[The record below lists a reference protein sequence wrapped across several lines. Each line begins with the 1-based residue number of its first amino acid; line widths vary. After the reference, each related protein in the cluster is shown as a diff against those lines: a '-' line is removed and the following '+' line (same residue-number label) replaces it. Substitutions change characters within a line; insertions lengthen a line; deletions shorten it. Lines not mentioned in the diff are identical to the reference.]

1 MPTRF
6 LLPDLERPLIGMVH
20 LKALPGSPRFAG
32 TLTRV
37 IDAAIA
43 DAVALDKG
51 GIDMIMIENY
61 GDVPFEHGEVGAHTI
76 AAMTAA
82 VSEIKRAVDRPLGIN
97 VLRNDPIAALAIA
110 ATCDAAVIRVNV
122 HTGAVVAD
130 QGIIEGRARRTLDYR
145 RALGSSTLI
154 LADINVK
161 HAMPLVEF
169 PAAAAAS
176 DAVDRGLADGL
187 IVTGHKTGEPLDIQE
202 LIDVRKAVDVPVL
215 AGSGVTADSVAEILS
230 LCDGAIVGSW
240 LKGPGGIGRP
250 VDRERVAELIRRRE

>member
-20 LKALPGSPRFAG
+20 LKALPGAPRFSG

-37 IDAAIA
+37 IDSAIA
-43 DAVALDKG
+43 DAVALDQG

-61 GDVPFEHGEVGAHTI
+61 GDVPFEHAEVGAHTI

-82 VSEIKRAVDRPLGIN
+82 VSEITKAVSRPIGIN

-110 ATCDAAVIRVNV
+110 ATCDAVMIRVNV

-145 RALGSSTLI
+145 RSLGLSTLI

-161 HAMPLVEF
+161 HALPLVAF
-169 PAAAAAS
+169 PAAVAAA
-176 DAVDRGLADGL
+176 DAVERGLADGL
-187 IVTGHKTGEPLDIQE
+187 IVTGHKTGAPLDIDE
-202 LIDVRKAVDVPVL
+202 LREVRNAVDVPVL
-215 AGSGVTADSVAEILS
+215 AGSGVTADSVEEILS

-240 LKGPGGIGRP
+240 LKVQGGIGRP
-250 VDRERVAELIRRRE
+250 VDRKRVAELVKRRG